1 MPKNNQPELVFVP
14 LGGVG
19 EIGMNLALYGY
30 GPADAREWILIDV
43 GVSFPGPDLPG
54 ADLVLPDIRFVEENL
69 ANLKGIVIT
78 HAHEDHYGALLDL
91 WPRLKVQCWMTP
103 FTAGLLEA
111 KRQSEPGAPPQIP
124 VTIYRA
130 GEKFTVGPFSIEA
143 IPVGHSIPEPMAL
156 AITSPA
162 GTVVHTGDWKIE
174 VAPELGPLID
184 EARFRAL
191 GDAGVLAL
199 VCDSTNAM
207 RDGES
212 PSEQEVGKTLARL
225 ISEAKGRVAV
235 TSFSS
240 NVSRLRLIAEA
251 ARDAGRE
258 VLVLGRSMKRVI
270 EVASELG
277 YMENLPPFRHE
288 EEYQLI
294 PRDKLVVICTGSQGE
309 PRAALAKL
317 ARGEMKTLALA
328 PGDTVIFSSRPIPGN
343 EKAIIEIVNGLVDQG
358 VRVIQDGEA
367 LVHVSGHPR
376 RAELKKMYEWTRPKI
391 GVPVHG
397 EAAHLVAQGSLMAMS
412 GIKEVAQVRDG
423 DMLRLSP
430 GAAEIIDQVP
440 FGRIYKDGKLIGDD
454 QAVGIRDRRKLSYV
468 GHVAVNVVLDE
479 KYEIAGDPDLVAVG
493 VPATDASGEPIE
505 DLMIDAAVGAIE
517 SIPRQRRKDI
527 DALAESVRRAVRGAA
542 NEAWGKKPIVTVFVT
557 R

>member
-30 GPADAREWILIDV
+30 GPADAREWMLVDV

-111 KRQSEPGAPPQIP
+111 KRQSEPGAPQIP

-225 ISEAKGRVAV
+225 IAEAKGRVAV

-376 RAELKKMYEWTRPKI
+376 RVELKKMYEWTRPKI

-412 GIKEVAQVRDG
+412 GVKEVAQVRDG
-423 DMLRLSP
+423 DMLRLWP

-454 QAVGIRDRRKLSYV
+454 QAVGIRDRRKLSFV

-505 DLMIDAAVGAIE
+505 ELMIDAAVGAIE